1 MSKEDQILHYIKMNP
16 YTSQQELAEKVGLSR
31 SAVANYIRNL
41 TKTGK
46 IIGRAYILQA
56 DMSLVCIGG
65 ANTDRKA
72 RSSQQVKLYASN
84 PVKTTEVCGGVA
96 RNVAENVSRLGYHAS
111 LMTAVGD
118 DKEGEWILNETKSQ
132 GVDVS
137 QVWVLQT
144 ERTGTYTTLLDEN
157 GETIVAMAD
166 MNIYEEITVQ
176 MIEEKWSYIVSAR
189 AVFLDANLSE
199 ECIAYVVNRCQVEDI
214 ALYIAPISEAKAKKL
229 PVNLEGVHVLLL
241 NEIEAEML
249 SSIKIQSV
257 TDCHA
262 AAAAIRKRGVDQ
274 VIITRQDH
282 SVYYASHQDAGHL
295 KPYETEVIDVT
306 GASDAFS
313 ACTIYGLM
321 NGESL
326 EHACRLGLAGA
337 SLTLQTEESVSSL
350 LTQEKIHQIV
360 QKGAVKE

>member
-1 MSKEDQILHYIKMNP
+1 MSKEEQILYYIKINP
-16 YTSQQELAEKVGLSR
+16 FASQQELAEKVGLSR

-46 IIGRAYILQA
+46 IVGRAYVLQA
-56 DMSLVCIGG
+56 DTSIVCIGG

-72 RSSQQVKLYASN
+72 RSPQQVKLYASN

-118 DKEGEWILNETKSQ
+118 DKEAEWILEQTKGQ

-144 ERTGTYTTLLDEN
+144 ERTGTYTTLLDDS

-189 AVFLDANLSE
+189 AVFLDANLPE
-199 ECIAYVVNRCQVEDI
+199 DCIAYIVNRCRVENI
-214 ALYIAPISEAKAKKL
+214 ALYIAPISEAKAKRL
-229 PVNLEGVHVLLL
+229 PKNLEGVHLLLL
-241 NEIEAEML
+241 NEAEAEML
-249 SSIKIQSV
+249 STIEIQSV
-257 TDCHA
+257 ADCYVA
-262 AAAAIRKRGVDQ
+262 CKEIQKRGVSQ

-282 SVYYASHQDAGHL
+282 SAYYFSKEQAGHL

-321 NGESL
+321 NEESL

-337 SLTLQTEESVSSL
+337 MLTLETEESVSSL
-350 LTQEKIHQIV
+350 LNPEKIHHIV
-360 QKGAVKE
+360 QKYTMKE